1 MLYKNSILALSL
13 VVLAGCSNSYRITY
27 DSDPQG
33 ATLIC
38 SGENEGYTPVK
49 IDYLESIRNSP
60 TANLSHCSA
69 NWASGAVKTYGKNVT
84 IFPSSDGTITTVQ
97 RSKGRGYA
105 EDAAFALRVKQ
116 MQTQERGT
124 LGAYGGGGNPAGWD
138 ELQKRTITQCY
149 RMDNKIS
156 LGQSMCVTK
165 DL

>member
-1 MLYKNSILALSL
+1 MSYKNAVFVLSL
-13 VVLAGCSNSYRITY
+13 VVLSGCSNSYEITY
-27 DSDPQG
+27 DSEPQG

-38 SGENEGYTPVK
+38 SGTNEGYTPVE
-49 IDYLESIRNSP
+49 IDYAESIRNSP

-69 NWASGAVKTYGKNVT
+69 NWASGAVETYRDNVT
-84 IFPSSDGTITTVQ
+84 IYPSGDGTITTVR

-116 MQTQERGT
+116 MQADERGT
-124 LGAYGGGGNPAGWD
+124 LGAYVGGGNPAGWD
-138 ELQKRTITQCY
+138 ELQKRTVTQCY

-165 DL
+165 